1 MSVPLRSVLL
11 AVSAA
16 ALALTSC
23 TAATPST
30 PPSPTPTPTIE
41 AGGTEFAYTCV
52 DGKSFELITYPGQE
66 RAMLRLE
73 GKTVEVKQERS
84 ANGAR
89 YSNGTV
95 AFVGSGLEATIEEGG
110 KTTYRGCAGRVQ

>member
-1 MSVPLRSVLL
+1 
-11 AVSAA
+11 
-16 ALALTSC
+16 
-23 TAATPST
+23 
-30 PPSPTPTPTIE
+30 
-41 AGGTEFAYTCV
+41 
-52 DGKSFELITYPGQE
+52 
-66 RAMLRLE
+66 MLRIE

-110 KTTYRGCAGRVQ
+110 KTTYRGCAGRVR